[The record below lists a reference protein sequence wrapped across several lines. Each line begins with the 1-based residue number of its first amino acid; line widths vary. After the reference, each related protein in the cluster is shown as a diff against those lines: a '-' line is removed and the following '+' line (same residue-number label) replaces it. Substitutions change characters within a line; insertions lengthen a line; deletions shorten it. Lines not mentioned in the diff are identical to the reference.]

1 MGGLSLKLKLQIA
14 AVMMALVSGVAKADY
29 PERPITIIV
38 PFAAGGTADLLPR
51 LVAEKLRPALGQAII
66 IENRPGAGGNLGA
79 ALVANAKPDG
89 YTLLCAP
96 QLNYSA
102 ADLIYKTLNFD
113 PLKLEPVAVLARY
126 PNVIVARRTFEP
138 NTLSELIAYAK
149 KSPGKLTYASQ
160 GIGQVGHL
168 TFALL
173 AKTAGIE
180 LVHVPYRGSAPAITD
195 LLSGQVDLLADNLLP
210 TASNIDTGNLKL
222 IAVGGTRRVVAYPNV
237 ARISETIPGFVS
249 DTWMAISAPNGT
261 PPEIVGKLSKLI
273 SEATRSPEFQ
283 EKTANLQTEPL
294 EGTPAE
300 MTQLIKTSRDQWA
313 PIIKEQGIQ
322 LE

>member
-1 MGGLSLKLKLQIA
+1 MLKLKLQLA
-14 AVMMALVSGVAKADY
+14 AVVMALVSGAAKADY
-29 PERPITIIV
+29 PERPITIVV

-51 LVAEKLRPALGQAII
+51 IVAEKLRPVLGQAII

-79 ALVANAKPDG
+79 SIVANAKPDG

-102 ADLIYKTLNFD
+102 ADLIYKSLNFD
-113 PLKLEPVAVLARY
+113 PLKLEPVVVLARY
-126 PNVIVARRTFEP
+126 PNVIVARRDFGP
-138 NTLSELIAYAK
+138 NNLAELIDYAK

-173 AKTAGIE
+173 AKVTGTE

-210 TASNIDTGNLKL
+210 TASNIDVGNLKL

-237 ARISETIPGFVS
+237 AGISETIPGFIS
-249 DTWMAISAPNGT
+249 DTWMAISAPQGT
-261 PPEIVGKLSKLI
+261 PPEIVSKLSKLI
-273 SEATRSPEFQ
+273 TEATRSPEFL
-283 EKTANLQTEPL
+283 EKTKSLQTEPL

-300 MTQLIKTSRDQWA
+300 MGQLIKGSRDQWA
-313 PIIKEQGIQ
+313 PIIKEQSIQ

>member
-1 MGGLSLKLKLQIA
+1 MKLKLQLA
-14 AVMMALVSGVAKADY
+14 AVVMALVSGAAKADY
-29 PERPITIIV
+29 PERPITIVV

-51 LVAEKLRPALGQAII
+51 IVAEKLRPVLGQAII

-79 ALVANAKPDG
+79 SIVANAKPDG

-102 ADLIYKTLNFD
+102 ADLIYKSLNFD
-113 PLKLEPVAVLARY
+113 PLKLEPVVVLARY
-126 PNVIVARRTFEP
+126 PNVIVARRDFGP
-138 NTLSELIAYAK
+138 NNLAELIDYAK

-173 AKTAGIE
+173 AKVTGTE

-210 TASNIDTGNLKL
+210 TASNIDVGNLKL

-237 ARISETIPGFVS
+237 AGISETIPGFIS
-249 DTWMAISAPNGT
+249 DTWMAISAPQGT
-261 PPEIVGKLSKLI
+261 PPEIVSKLSKLI
-273 SEATRSPEFQ
+273 TEATRSPEFL
-283 EKTANLQTEPL
+283 EKTKSLQTEPL

-300 MTQLIKTSRDQWA
+300 MGQLIKGSRDQWA
-313 PIIKEQGIQ
+313 PIIKEQSIQ

>member
-1 MGGLSLKLKLQIA
+1 MKLKLQLA
-14 AVMMALVSGVAKADY
+14 AIVMALVPGVAKADY
-29 PERPITIIV
+29 PERPITIVV

-51 LVAEKLRPALGQAII
+51 IVAEKLRPVLGQAII

-79 ALVANAKPDG
+79 SIVANAKPDG

-102 ADLIYKTLNFD
+102 ADLIYKSLNFD
-113 PLKLEPVAVLARY
+113 PLKLEPIVVLARY
-126 PNVIVARRTFEP
+126 PNVIVARRDFGP
-138 NTLSELIAYAK
+138 NNLAELIDYAK

-173 AKTAGIE
+173 AKVTGTE
-180 LVHVPYRGSAPAITD
+180 MVHVPYRGSAPAITD

-210 TASNIDTGNLKL
+210 TASNIDVGNLKL

-237 ARISETIPGFVS
+237 AGISETIPGFIS
-249 DTWMAISAPNGT
+249 DTWMAISAPQGT
-261 PPEIVGKLSKLI
+261 PPEIVTKLSKLI
-273 SEATRSPEFQ
+273 TEATRSPEFL
-283 EKTANLQTEPL
+283 EKTKSLQTEPL
-294 EGTPAE
+294 QGTPAE
-300 MTQLIKTSRDQWA
+300 MGQLIKASRDQWA
-313 PIIKEQGIQ
+313 PIIKEQSIQ